1 MDYESR
7 IDNIRKKLNINNNLT
22 IEENNN
28 DNKITTYF
36 NSIQSNDLNI
46 QNRIT
51 KISELAYLNDW
62 HKLHIIH
69 KKIKL
74 EEFINNLN
82 NYTNLD
88 DIKTK
93 LIKLLYDKKIL
104 KKYITYDKINGKI
117 LDILILEKENN
128 LLKIKL

>member
-104 KKYITYDKINGKI
+104 KKHITYDKINGKI

>member
-7 IDNIRKKLNINNNLT
+7 IDNIRKKLNINNNLN

-62 HKLHIIH
+62 HKLY
-69 KKIKL
+69 
-74 EEFINNLN
+74 NS
-82 NYTNLD
+82 
-88 DIKTK
+88 
-93 LIKLLYDKKIL
+93 
-104 KKYITYDKINGKI
+104 
-117 LDILILEKENN
+117 
-128 LLKIKL
+128 